1 MMNWVDLTWP
11 MLASTS
17 LVLALV
23 HGLVWL
29 GQRRVGLHLAF
40 AVAALA
46 VAALTLLEL
55 AALHTASPERMAA
68 LFRWMHVPVAV
79 MVTALVFVVHSSFP
93 SYGST
98 TLALAAVGLRWLS
111 VVLDFTTGV
120 NLNFRWIDDI
130 AITYWWG
137 VPIHYPVGAL
147 NPWLAVA
154 QASNLLLLV
163 YLAQN
168 LSRGMKGPEDKR
180 HAVLVVCGG
189 WFLLIVLMM
198 VSALLMAMGM
208 PKVPMTATPSF
219 IVLMIVVSWQ
229 LGGDLFRSR
238 QLSTMLHDSELRR
251 LRIQRDLDMAAATSG
266 LGLWYWDVTRDEFV
280 ENANNRELLGE
291 DGSDRHVEAALF
303 AHVDPEESEA
313 VRKAFHKAIREA
325 NYELDYRIAGPDGE
339 RRWISL
345 HGSVEFD
352 DRGGPLM
359 VRGVTQ
365 DVTRRRSE
373 EDQLRSL
380 LEAAPSALLLVD
392 AKGRIRF
399 ANEQAARIFGYEDRT
414 MAGVHVDA
422 LLPDRLRAAHAQH
435 RQGFAAQPRART
447 MGPSMELLGVT
458 RDGREFPLE
467 VGLGPVHLDNQLHV
481 VAAVVDLTERKRM
494 EQEVAMEREGLAHL
508 SRVTMLGEL
517 SGSLAHELNQ
527 PLAAILSNAQAAQR
541 MLRRDPSDIG
551 EVQEILADIV
561 DNDRRAGQVIS
572 RMRGLLKKEHR
583 EHRPLSLNEVVQDSV
598 RLMRN
603 DLLNRGVGCRLDLN
617 PGVPRVFGDRVQLQQ
632 VILNLIVNGCDAMAD
647 RAERVVTVR
656 TVHSDLGVCTE
667 VVDTG
672 HGIAGDMLET
682 IFTPF
687 ETTKPNGMGM
697 GLAVCRTIVRA
708 HGGRI
713 WAENA
718 QSGGARVC
726 FDLPGLE

>member
-1 MMNWVDLTWP
+1 MNWVDLTWP

-29 GQRRVGLHLAF
+29 GQRRAHLHMAF

-55 AALHTASPERMAA
+55 AALHTASPERMAV

-79 MVTALVFVVHSSFP
+79 MVTALVFVVHRSFP
-93 SYGST
+93 GYGST

-120 NLNFRWIDDI
+120 NLNFRSIEGV
-130 AITYWWG
+130 AITHWWG

-147 NPWLAVA
+147 NPWLAVS
-154 QASNLLLLV
+154 QASNLLLLA

-168 LSRGMKGPEDKR
+168 LFRGMKGAEDKR

-189 WFLLIVLMM
+189 WFLLVVLMM
-198 VSALLMAMGM
+198 ASALLMAMGM
-208 PKVPMTATPSF
+208 PKVPLTATPSF

-251 LRIQRDLDMAAATSG
+251 LRIQGDLDMAAATSG
-266 LGLWYWDVTRDEFV
+266 LGLWYWDVARDEFV
-280 ENANNRELLGE
+280 ENGNNRELLGT
-291 DGSDRHVEAALF
+291 DGADGRVEGALF
-303 AHVDPEESEA
+303 AHVDTDESDF
-313 VRKAFHKAIREA
+313 VRKAFHKAIREP

-373 EDQLRSL
+373 EEQLRSL

-399 ANEQAARIFGYEDRT
+399 ANEQAARMFEYDS
-414 MAGVHVDA
+414 MAGVHIDA
-422 LLPDRLRAAHAQH
+422 LLPDRLRTRHAEHRQSFAAH
-435 RQGFAAQPRART
+435 PSART
-447 MGPSMELLGVT
+447 MGQAMELFGVT
-458 RDGREFPLE
+458 REGREFPLE
-467 VGLGPVHLDNQLHV
+467 VGLGPMHLDNQLHV

-583 EHRPLSLNEVVQDSV
+583 EHRPLSLNEVVQDSL

-603 DLLNRGVGCRLDLN
+603 DLLNRGVGCRFDLN
-617 PGVPRVFGDRVQLQQ
+617 PAVPRVFGDRVQLQQ
-632 VILNLIVNGCDAMAD
+632 VILNLIVNACDAMAEQG
-647 RAERVVTVR
+647 ERVVTVR
-656 TVHSDLGVCTE
+656 TFHSDTGVCTE

-672 HGIAGDMLET
+672 HGIAEHMLEN

-687 ETTKPNGMGM
+687 ETTKPSGMGM